1 MERSLIK
8 LAILLDILKG
18 DTGDIIFVDGIMVHQ
33 ACKTQLVL
41 VIISGRVQS
50 IIDYV

>member
-1 MERSLIK
+1 MERPLIR
-8 LAILLDILKG
+8 LAIRLDIVKVK
-18 DTGDIIFVDGIMVHQ
+18 TVDIIFVDGIIVHQ